1 MPLDADFIFKTHGN
15 HQLELLVNYPLDAE
29 QKKGHLEL
37 DVYFFIPRRLGINSK
52 SWSVDKFYQYLS
64 VYTRYKTPAV
74 PLKQL
79 LKKNCQNSPLFRIR
93 KIFKKNG
100 NYYQVEHEALLIELR
115 SLLNIIEHHNNC
127 LKKQLIAEG
136 SDSLQSVPDEMKQV
150 QIALDDMSSDFLHPD
165 SAAGLKQGYELCRE
179 GISLQIEKA
188 AGRLYEALSLLK
200 EEKED
205 GSPGKALKNAMK
217 SCIQHIR
224 EQQDYRRFHAFCSP
238 DTEQAGRNTEE
249 ALYREHEIKKWGQQA
264 LYLTSESSSLISRM
278 VQLLFGVAAAIA
290 MSVAVTASLLSLKFF
305 ESGSLAW
312 ALIAVSAYIL
322 KDRIKDGLRAFFLRF
337 IPNIYADRM
346 KRLINPSTGK
356 RGGLFKD
363 RLRFPVLSELSP
375 EVQRSRIPA
384 SQAESILHYRKKTK
398 LKSIILCEEQQDVA
412 ALSDILRLDISS
424 WLNRMDKAVE
434 TVYSLDN
441 DSLNPVEVSRTYR
454 IPALVSLNLQGEAL
468 PLIRSYL
475 IVLDSR
481 GIKRIEESN
490 TV

>member
-224 EQQDYRRFHAFCSP
+224 EQQDYRRFHA
-238 DTEQAGRNTEE
+238 
-249 ALYREHEIKKWGQQA
+249 
-264 LYLTSESSSLISRM
+264 
-278 VQLLFGVAAAIA
+278 
-290 MSVAVTASLLSLKFF
+290 
-305 ESGSLAW
+305 
-312 ALIAVSAYIL
+312 
-322 KDRIKDGLRAFFLRF
+322 
-337 IPNIYADRM
+337 
-346 KRLINPSTGK
+346 
-356 RGGLFKD
+356 
-363 RLRFPVLSELSP
+363 
-375 EVQRSRIPA
+375 
-384 SQAESILHYRKKTK
+384 
-398 LKSIILCEEQQDVA
+398 
-412 ALSDILRLDISS
+412 
-424 WLNRMDKAVE
+424 
-434 TVYSLDN
+434 
-441 DSLNPVEVSRTYR
+441 
-454 IPALVSLNLQGEAL
+454 
-468 PLIRSYL
+468 
-475 IVLDSR
+475 
-481 GIKRIEESN
+481 
-490 TV
+490 